1 MLRRPEYPM
10 LVIDAGNTSVKFA
23 IVMRPG
29 GTPKPVL
36 SVPTAK
42 LAAAAVKRIGAK
54 ARSVG
59 ISSVVPAASRILQ
72 KAFPQARFIGPKTA
86 LGFKSLSDR
95 KMTGSDR
102 LANVAAAQARC
113 KKNVLVVSFGTAT
126 TFDVIDAGGVHRGG
140 AIAPGWRAFASL
152 PSSKTALL
160 PRVPAKAAKSFIG
173 KNTREALAVGT
184 AGGYAAVVLQIID
197 GMKREAGVKKLRVIT
212 TGGDATSVAKIVKIK
227 SVSDPL
233 LTLRGIA
240 LLCAADARE
249 VRK

>member
-1 MLRRPEYPM
+1 M

-23 IVMRPG
+23 IVARPG
-29 GTPKPVL
+29 GTPKPVR

-42 LAAAAVKRIGAK
+42 LAAAVARRIGAK
-54 ARSVG
+54 AKSVG
-59 ISSVVPAASRILQ
+59 ISSVVPAASRILK
-72 KAFPQARFIGPKTA
+72 KAFPQARFIGPKTV
-86 LGFKSLSDR
+86 LGFKSLADR
-95 KMTGSDR
+95 KVTGSDR
-102 LANVAAAQARC
+102 LANVAAAQARS

-173 KNTREALAVGT
+173 KNTREALAAGT

-197 GMKREAGVKKLRVIT
+197 GMKREAGVKTLRVIA
-212 TGGDATSVAKIVKIK
+212 TGGDAASVAKIAKLK

-240 LLCAADARE
+240 LLCSADVRE